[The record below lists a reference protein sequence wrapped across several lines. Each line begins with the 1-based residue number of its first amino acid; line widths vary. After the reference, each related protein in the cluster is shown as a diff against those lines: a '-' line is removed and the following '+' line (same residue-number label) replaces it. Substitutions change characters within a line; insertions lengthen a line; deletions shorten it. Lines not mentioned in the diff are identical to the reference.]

1 MPMLLNMTVQQDSVL
16 LYSLL
21 LNMNVQQDSVLLY
34 PN

>member
-1 MPMLLNMTVQQDSVL
+1 MLLNMTVQQDSVL